1 MQVYSFLP
9 FHLFNY
15 FSFHLQT
22 PVCPASTSPT
32 PISPIPT
39 HHLLLGVL
47 SPPLRSQQN
56 RRRSFRTISREI
68 VSSKSAWT
76 IKRVLG
82 QSGNRRPCH
91 IKRRNKNYTKM
102 LSLCWLRVLLACSL
116 CRYALIHKLSASD
129 PEKASYVQHPGNTEL
144 SLWFLQFWRMSF
156 IFRFPTAHS
165 HFDSFCF
172 YSDYWS
178 TAIPSR
184 CLAPRLSIC
193 GLLLFITAS
202 SYWWNYQH

>member
-1 MQVYSFLP
+1 MPSLP
-9 FHLFNY
+9 FSHPY
-15 FSFHLQT
+15 ISHSHPPST
-22 PVCPASTSPT
+22 PWGFKTS
-32 PISPIPT
+32 
-39 HHLLLGVL
+39 L
-47 SPPLRSQQN
+47 
-56 RRRSFRTISREI
+56 RRSA
-68 VSSKSAWT
+68 KSTKILQNHQQEVEAE
-76 IKRVLG
+76 RLQVQSQLELG

-116 CRYALIHKLSASD
+116 CRHALIHKLSASD

-193 GLLLFITAS
+193 GLLLFTTAS
-202 SYWWNYQH
+202 SYWWNYQP